1 MPCALIGGGNHQVLA
16 AKKYAII
23 AVSIQTTGASS
34 IDSHLLYAIPVP
46 STASEGG
53 TKLTHS
59 IKYVQ
64 LRLPVLAFFC
74 VSLFALCVKYP
85 CSRPQN
91 HLHQVRLVPV
101 QPVEPR
107 RALL

>member
-46 STASEGG
+46 STASERG

-64 LRLPVLAFFC
+64 LRLPVLAFFS
-74 VSLFALCVKYP
+74 VERPFRLP
-85 CSRPQN
+85 CPHSWGHSSHDARPW
-91 HLHQVRLVPV
+91 HGTLR
-101 QPVEPR
+101 
-107 RALL
+107 